1 LFEAITLIQTKKITK
16 RPIVL
21 IGSDYWTGLV
31 KWVKEIMLEKEHNIS
46 AEDMNY
52 LNIVDTADEA
62 VKYIEDFYKTHEL
75 SPNF

>member
-1 LFEAITLIQTKKITK
+1 MVGT
-16 RPIVL
+16 
-21 IGSDYWTGLV
+21 DYWTGLV

-52 LNIVDTADEA
+52 LNIVDTAEEA

>member
-1 LFEAITLIQTKKITK
+1 MESILDF
-16 RPIVL
+16 
-21 IGSDYWTGLV
+21 
-31 KWVKEIMLEKEHNIS
+31 EKENNIA

-52 LNIVDTADEA
+52 LKVVDSAEEA